1 MKPAILLEG
10 FTSNGGSL
18 RFDLWKHGI
27 VDNLSFP
34 IKQPTMEIIFP
45 LSDITLFISLPPLP
59 LICGIEIW
67 KLRNC
72 GET

>member
-1 MKPAILLEG
+1 MKPTFLYEA
-10 FTSNGGSL
+10 FPSYGGSL

-27 VDNLSFP
+27 VDILSFP
-34 IKQPTMEIIFP
+34 TKYPTMEITFSFI
-45 LSDITLFISLPPLP
+45 LSNFLSLSPLP
-59 LICGIEIW
+59 LICGIENW